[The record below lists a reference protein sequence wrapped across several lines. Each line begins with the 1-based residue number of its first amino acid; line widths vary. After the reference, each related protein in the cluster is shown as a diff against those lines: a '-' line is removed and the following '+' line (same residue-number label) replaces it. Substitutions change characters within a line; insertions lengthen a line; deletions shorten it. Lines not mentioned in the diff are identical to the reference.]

1 MLPFII
7 PAVVFVVGIPSIILY
22 VADVGALAWIKSHI
36 SRTNSPRRTDARRLA
51 TFQDLTARYG
61 AARALVIGGRK
72 VKISGHNANPDL
84 DWLGTQ
90 FDLLANALDMPSP
103 ARAYLDCGCNTCV
116 KRYLGLT
123 P

>member
-1 MLPFII
+1 MLPIVII
-7 PAVVFVVGIPSIILY
+7 FASWALVIPCVIIY
-22 VADVGALAWIKSHI
+22 VADVGVLARIK
-36 SRTNSPRRTDARRLA
+36 RLTDSPKRADARRLA

-123 P
+123 L